1 MSLILI
7 TKRPKHI
14 LKIEN
19 NLRCESGCAMPN
31 GPGTMAK
38 RRVLDPC
45 PLISLQAR
53 KVMRLLKHV
62 KAHPIRSALV
72 AAMISLVLWP
82 LGARADIYK
91 YQRPNGEMLITT
103 TPQQG
108 LKLLEIISASGE
120 PRKAASS
127 SSSSATPRSPK
138 AAKNMERALSAQ
150 KEHLSESSARRALG
164 KLSGLSRAER
174 EHAFDDLIRE
184 ASDAYDVPFS
194 FIKGVIRV
202 ESNFNPQAVSHAGA
216 QGLMQLMPGTA
227 AGLNVRDPF
236 DPRQNIFGGTKLLK
250 QLIDAYQGDINLI
263 LAAYNAGPAHVKRY
277 NGIPWA
283 KTRGYVASVY
293 HWYKI
298 YSAMDKSK

>member
-1 MSLILI
+1 MLTSKHNAWLSASGHKLGLLPLIL
-7 TKRPKHI
+7 
-14 LKIEN
+14 
-19 NLRCESGCAMPN
+19 A
-31 GPGTMAK
+31 
-38 RRVLDPC
+38 
-45 PLISLQAR
+45 
-53 KVMRLLKHV
+53 
-62 KAHPIRSALV
+62 V
-72 AAMISLVLWP
+72 ALWP
-82 LGARADIYK
+82 MQASADIYK
-91 YQRPNGEMLITT
+91 YQRANGEVFITT

-108 LKLLEIISASGE
+108 LKLLEMISSSGSS
-120 PRKAASS
+120 KVVSS
-127 SSSSATPRSPK
+127 SSGAKNAPRSEK
-138 AAKNMERALSAQ
+138 AAKNMERAQRAKQ
-150 KEHLSESSARRALG
+150 EHLSESSARRAIA
-164 KLSGLSRAER
+164 KLTGLSRAER
-174 EHAFDDLIRE
+174 EHAFDDIIRE
-184 ASDAYDVPFS
+184 ASEAYSVPFS

-250 QLIDAYQGDINLI
+250 QLIDSYQGDINLI